1 MVREMAKANE
11 NTKTGNDKLP
21 KESEVATGP
30 QVNGSLPLYADPR
43 AVHSVTHQDVAVRVG
58 PTDFAFA
65 AKAPIVQLTV
75 DEFERAALDYPIVF
89 VGTDRQPFVVT
100 GLQGER
106 SLFVVD
112 GQYRADAYV
121 PAYLRRYPFVFA
133 KDEGSDALIL
143 CLDHAS
149 DRVAAVGDEGALP
162 LFEGHEP
169 TALTRQALEF
179 CDNYEAASARTQILI
194 GLLADLDL
202 FEAKQVHY
210 TAPTGGEPQLLLEFQ
225 TIDRQR
231 FEALDAEAF
240 LRLRDAGALPAIY
253 AQIASQAKWD
263 ALVATLRTVEPEVFP
278 A

>member
-1 MVREMAKANE
+1 MTKANE
-11 NTKTGNDKLP
+11 NTKRGKDKVSEGGAAYAGP
-21 KESEVATGP
+21 K
-30 QVNGSLPLYADPR
+30 VNGSLPLYADPR
-43 AVHSVTHQDVAVRVG
+43 AVHSLTHQDVAVLVG

-89 VGTDRQPFVVT
+89 VGEDRQPFVVT
-100 GLQGER
+100 GLEGER

-112 GQYRADAYV
+112 GKYRADAYV

-149 DRVAAVGDEGALP
+149 DRVAAVGDEGAVA
-162 LFEGHEP
+162 LFEAHEP

-179 CDNYEAASARTQILI
+179 CDSYEAANARTRILV
-194 GLLADLDL
+194 GLLTDLDL
-202 FEAKQVHY
+202 FESKQVHY
-210 TAPTGGEPQLLLEFQ
+210 TAPGGAEPTLLLEFL
-225 TIDRQR
+225 TINRQR
-231 FEALDAEAF
+231 LDALDSEAF

-253 AQIASQAKWD
+253 GQIASQAKWD
-263 ALVATLRTVEPEVFP
+263 ALVATLRTIEPELVP